1 MYGISFYTSNI
12 ISIFLYEEKIE
23 IKSQLKPNHLLLTG
37 EFVFNDKN
45 VLISKNPYEIE
56 DISSDKAAKTF
67 HFTIT
72 ATDSGNLESLPIY
85 LEVVIL
91 KESKYP
97 PVLISQKIQIMTTE
111 GLFKYKLISSIIKGF
126 YYNNQHIYTKIY
138 QYFTQTQLLFI
149 KRSLFY

>member
-1 MYGISFYTSNI
+1 MNHFWVN
-12 ISIFLYEEKIE
+12 FKI
-23 IKSQLKPNHLLLTG
+23 NHLLLTG

-45 VLISKNPYEIE
+45 ILISNKPYEIE

-72 ATDSGNLESLPIY
+72 ATDSGNLESLPLY

-97 PVLISQKIQIMTTE
+97 PVLIPQKIQIMTTE
-111 GLFKYKLISSIIKGF
+111 GLFKLIFINFFQVLLRES
-126 YYNNQHIYTKIY
+126 TK
-138 QYFTQTQLLFI
+138 
-149 KRSLFY
+149 R